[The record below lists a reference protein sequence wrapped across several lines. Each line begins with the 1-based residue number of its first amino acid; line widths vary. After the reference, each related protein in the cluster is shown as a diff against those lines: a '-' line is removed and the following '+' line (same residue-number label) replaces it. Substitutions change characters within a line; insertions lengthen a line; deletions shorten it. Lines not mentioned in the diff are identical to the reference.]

1 MLCAAVGFAL
11 VVLGTSFPIEGLLSQ
26 RSALSSTAH
35 ELTTVKAQN
44 QSLSRQVSALANPA
58 TVNGLARHD
67 YGFVGKGQRAYDILP
82 ASSPSGSDTSG
93 SGQVPLGGPPV
104 VPGSARSQALL
115 GVPVPSRSLGTQH
128 ADDSAVTS
136 AGGSVSVMVVPP
148 EPHSYW
154 GRVLKSLE
162 FWN

>member
-1 MLCAAVGFAL
+1 MLVAAVVFAL
-11 VVLGTSFPIEGLLSQ
+11 IVLGTSFPIEGLLSQ

-35 ELTTVKAQN
+35 ELTTVEAQN
-44 QSLSRQVSALANPA
+44 DSLSRQVSALANPA

-67 YGFVGKGQRAYDILP
+67 YGFVGAGQRAYDILP
-82 ASSPSGSDTSG
+82 ASSPSGSLLSG
-93 SGQVPLGGPPV
+93 SGQVPLGGSPV

-115 GVPVPSRSLGTQH
+115 GILVPNRSLGTQH
-128 ADDSAVTS
+128 ADDSTAASV
-136 AGGSVSVMVVPP
+136 GGSASVTVAPP

>member
-1 MLCAAVGFAL
+1 MVGAAVVFAL
-11 VVLGTSFPIEGLLSQ
+11 VVLGTSFPLEGLLAQ

-35 ELTTVKAQN
+35 ELTTVEAQN
-44 QSLSRQVSALANPA
+44 QSLSRQVTALADPA

-67 YGFVGKGQRAYDILP
+67 YGFVGQGQRAYDILP
-82 ASSPSGSDTSG
+82 ASSPSGSVPSG

-115 GVPVPSRSLGTQH
+115 GVVPSGTVTTPH
-128 ADDSAVTS
+128 AADTAPTGVAGSA
-136 AGGSVSVMVVPP
+136 SVMVVPP